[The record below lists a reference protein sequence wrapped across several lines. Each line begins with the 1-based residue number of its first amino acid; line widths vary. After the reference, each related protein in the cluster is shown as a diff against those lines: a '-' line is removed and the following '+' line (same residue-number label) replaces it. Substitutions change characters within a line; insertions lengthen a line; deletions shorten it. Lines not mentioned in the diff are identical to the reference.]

1 MSLQKIKFQTNIS
14 VEVALKF
21 AEGKLCDSQFGD
33 PQYMFTTVDDRVFFV
48 AEKVAQKIHG
58 LRLQPREPFDIV
70 KAEVDWGNGRK
81 GIEWQ
86 VAKVGAPPEEAAQWA
101 AIGQQPNGTFVVPVQ
116 PGAGVS
122 APAPAATPVMTQPSN
137 NGNGS
142 KSSGNGHAATVPLKI
157 PLNVAV
163 AEAVRI
169 VVQALKESGEQWS
182 DAARQDLVSTV
193 LIAAQ
198 HEGWLAPWQRE
209 ASRAA

>member
-1 MSLQKIKFQTNIS
+1 
-14 VEVALKF
+14 
-21 AEGKLCDSQFGD
+21 
-33 PQYMFTTVDDRVFFV
+33 MFTTVDDRVFFV

-58 LRLQPREPFDIV
+58 LRLQPREPLDIT

-81 GIEWQ
+81 GIEWK
-86 VAKVGAPPEEAAQWA
+86 VAKVGFAPSEQP
-101 AIGQQPNGTFVVPVQ
+101 AIGEQPNGTFVVPVQ
-116 PGAGVS
+116 PGAGAVT
-122 APAPAATPVMTQPSN
+122 PAPVTAASQQPSN
-137 NGNGS
+137 SNGNGS

-169 VVQALKESGEQWS
+169 VIQALKESGEQWS

-198 HEGWLAPWQRE
+198 REGWIAPWQRE

>member
-1 MSLQKIKFQTNIS
+1 MEKIKFQTNIT
-14 VEVALKF
+14 VEVSLKF

-33 PQYMFTTVDDRVFFV
+33 PQYMFTTTDDRVFFV

-86 VAKVGAPPEEAAQWA
+86 VARVGVAPEWA
-101 AIGQQPNGTFVVPVQ
+101 AIGQQANGTFVVPVQ
-116 PGAGVS
+116 PGAGAVT
-122 APAPAATPVMTQPSN
+122 PAPAATPIRTRPSN

-142 KSSGNGHAATVPLKI
+142 KAIGNGHAMAAAPPPPLKM
-157 PLNVAV
+157 PMNVAV
-163 AEAVRI
+163 EDAVRI
-169 VVQALKESGEQWS
+169 VKQAMDKTGEQWS
-182 DAARQDLVSTV
+182 DASRQGLVSTI

-209 ASRAA
+209 APRAA

>member
-1 MSLQKIKFQTNIS
+1 MEKIKFQTNIP

-21 AEGKLCDSQFGD
+21 TEGRLCDSQFGD

-58 LRLQPREPFDIV
+58 LRLQPREAFGIT

-86 VAKVGAPPEEAAQWA
+86 VSKVGEPPEWN
-101 AIGQQPNGTFVVPVQ
+101 AIGQQPDGTFVVPCPGGAQ

-122 APAPAATPVMTQPSN
+122 APAPVTAASQQPSN
-137 NGNGS
+137 SNGNGS
-142 KSSGNGHAATVPLKI
+142 KLSGNGHFAAAPLKI

-163 AEAVRI
+163 ADAVRI
-169 VVQALKESGEQWS
+169 VVQALKDSGEQWS
-182 DAARQDLVSTV
+182 DSSRQDLVSTV
-193 LIAAQ
+193 LITAQ
-198 HEGWLAPWQRE
+198 REGWIAPWQRE
-209 ASRAA
+209 AAHAA

>member
-1 MSLQKIKFQTNIS
+1 MEKIKFQTNIS

-48 AEKVAQKIHG
+48 AEKVAAKIHG
-58 LRLQPREPFDIV
+58 LHLEPREPFDIV

-86 VAKVGAPPEEAAQWA
+86 VARVGVAPEWD
-101 AIGQQPNGTFVVPVQ
+101 AIGQQPDGTFVVPIQ
-116 PGAGVS
+116 PGAGAVT
-122 APAPAATPVMTQPSN
+122 PAPAATPVRTQPSS
-137 NGNGS
+137 NGNGN
-142 KSSGNGHAATVPLKI
+142 KSTGNGHPVAAAPPPPPLKI

-169 VVQALKESGEQWS
+169 VTQALKESGEQWS
-182 DAARQDLVSTV
+182 DSSRQDLVSTV

-198 HEGWLAPWQRE
+198 REGWIAPWERE
-209 ASRAA
+209 AAHA